1 MATPYF
7 TKISEAPVKTMRLE
21 RGRTIRLV
29 DPELA
34 GSRHIDLHIN
44 EIKVDSGPGPT
55 HYHERSENI
64 YIVLEGTVVV
74 EIEGTRHT
82 FGPNDVAFI
91 PPGVRH
97 RAGNGGD
104 TVARVIEI
112 YAPPGPDFH
121 IVDDDDGPTGGG
133 AGGGGR

>member
-1 MATPYF
+1 MTKPYF
-7 TKISEAPVKTMRLE
+7 TKISEAPVKAMRWE

-29 DPELA
+29 DLELA
-34 GSRHIDLHIN
+34 GSRNIDLHIN
-44 EIKVDSGPGPT
+44 EIKVDSGRGPT
-55 HYHERSENI
+55 HYHEQSENI
-64 YIVLEGTVVV
+64 YIVLEGTVAV
-74 EIEGTRHT
+74 EIEGTRYT

-97 RAGNGGD
+97 WAGNGGD

-121 IVDDDDGPTGGG
+121 IVDDNGGPDGGG
-133 AGGGGR
+133 AGGRP